1 MFKKYHLDLTK
12 LNSAIDN
19 KQLPSIVDIKV
30 ETPVMDSKL
39 SLYSY
44 LIEAS
49 RVRDRYIEACG
60 FSIIT
65 KELIDEMATLLK
77 DCHILE
83 IGCGNGYLALSF
95 KQRYPD
101 VTYETLDN
109 DKWEWVHRHIT
120 LDHTANYGEF
130 DFSKY
135 GAVIVSWPDLDCE
148 DIGEALASLPTGCL
162 LLLCGES
169 RGGCTGTHEMFDVL
183 ATQFYHI
190 ETLTNSLGFLNINDT
205 WELYR
210 KH

>member
-12 LNSAIDN
+12 LTSAIDN

-44 LIEAS
+44 LIEAVI
-49 RVRDRYIEACG
+49 VRDRYIEACG

-77 DCHILE
+77 DCRILE

-148 DIGEALASLPTGCL
+148 DIGKALASLPTGCL

-183 ATQFYHI
+183 VKHFDHI
-190 ETLTNSLGFLNINDT
+190 DALTNSLGFLNIHDT